1 MVNNR
6 QNMTTNY
13 IIQTLYEK
21 GLYYFDILLFSRL
34 FNISHSRASQ
44 IFKRLEE
51 RNFITEVEKG
61 KYLLLGFES
70 HRVLSQPFFVATK
83 VVAPSYV
90 SYWSAL
96 NFYGYTEQVPRVV
109 FVVNTKKKG
118 ELIFQNIRYK
128 YVKIASRKFWG
139 YKESR
144 FNNLSYLIA
153 DEEKVFI
160 DSLDEPS
167 YAGGMEE
174 IFKCIVQAK
183 DKINIE
189 RLLEYARRFN
199 NKSLNS
205 RLGYILEKAGV
216 NARDLKKIC
225 SKSYVRFDAKRSWSK
240 TWNADWKINENI
252 SHEELFRWQGT

>member
-1 MVNNR
+1 MVNNKH
-6 QNMTTNY
+6 NMTTNY

-21 GLYYFDILLFSRL
+21 GLYCFDILLFSRL
-34 FNISHSRASQ
+34 FDISHSKASQ

-51 RNFITEVEKG
+51 RNFIIEIEKG

-70 HRVLSQPFFVATK
+70 HRVLSQPFFIATK
-83 VVAPSYV
+83 IMTPSYV

-96 NFYGYTEQVPRVV
+96 NFYGYTEQVPRTV
-109 FVVNTKKKG
+109 FVANTKKKG
-118 ELIFQNIRYK
+118 ELIFQGTRYR

-139 YKESR
+139 YKEIR
-144 FNNLSYLIA
+144 FNGLSYLIA

-174 IFKCIVQAK
+174 IFKCIVQARNR
-183 DKINIE
+183 INIE
-189 RLLEYARRFN
+189 HLLEYCRRFN

-205 RLGYILEKAGV
+205 RLGYLLEKTGTNV
-216 NARDLKKIC
+216 SYLKDFC
-225 SKSYVRFDAKRSWSK
+225 SKSYIRLDSTRPWSK
-240 TWNADWKINENI
+240 AWNAKWKINENI
-252 SHEELFRWQGT
+252 SEQELLRWQCT